1 MYRRRHPRLLRGLDR
16 DDVLLRRKLNIVFG
30 DAFDDP
36 RRASA
41 STHRRLLEGLAG
53 EVARRCHRALAARLP
68 RWDTYARLPRGAAAG
83 SSTSRPT
90 MEMTRPSRYMKSR
103 SSPPG
108 TAFRYWRGAA
118 FMMTDHTVGTGLNVS
133 YLVRPRRQGG
143 RVAGPDV
150 RRARRDLPDVARSP
164 SHGCASVIVRYIW
177 RFLDYKGY
185 GAQKIDRESCS
196 ARTMRLRAAPCTR
209 NLALRQNI
217 GREGYNFGRWPG
229 AGPDGKH
236 RTRVSPTAGGALQL
250 SRIYCA
256 TSAKEGSQG
265 PSFVRKCEADEG
277 GPLGAGVQA
286 QASNCED
293 GPRMAKKLKL
303 QQERAVIRS
312 RTAGNHGLG
321 AKT

>member
-1 MYRRRHPRLLRGLDR
+1 VKGLTRWRG
-16 DDVLLRRKLNIVFG
+16 
-30 DAFDDP
+30 
-36 RRASA
+36 S
-41 STHRRLLEGLAG
+41 GLA
-53 EVARRCHRALAARLP
+53 AI
-68 RWDTYARLPRGAAAG
+68 YARIL
-83 SSTSRPT
+83 
-90 MEMTRPSRYMKSR
+90 
-103 SSPPG
+103 
-108 TAFRYWRGAA
+108 TAI
-118 FMMTDHTVGTGLNVS
+118 HS
-133 YLVRPRRQGG
+133 
-143 RVAGPDV
+143 
-150 RRARRDLPDVARSP
+150 
-164 SHGCASVIVRYIW
+164 
-177 RFLDYKGY
+177 
-185 GAQKIDRESCS
+185 S

-303 QQERAVIRS
+303 QQERAVIPS